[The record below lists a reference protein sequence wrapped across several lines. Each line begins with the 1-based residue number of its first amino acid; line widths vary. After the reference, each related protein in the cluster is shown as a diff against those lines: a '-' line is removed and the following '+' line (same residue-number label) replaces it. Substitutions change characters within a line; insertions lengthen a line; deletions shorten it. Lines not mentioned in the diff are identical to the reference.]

1 MPRRKSL
8 FGTIGW
14 LRKKLYSGLNGLV
27 PMSPRFEKRDS
38 LRRFGELTL
47 PCQVILISS
56 LALEK
61 FSLLLDQVV
70 TSRRSLLPIPNK
82 LQVEVWINWI
92 FSCTLWVVFGLYIS
106 IDKLCQK
113 HLASYRFVLKIPYR
127 RGFLMFF
134 FFPWFCCLPSKV
146 LSRLANR
153 KHFGFSTVPSS
164 EKSFTKFTSL
174 RQFSLRNTELRNL
187 YRYYESE
194 FIRIHLSVE
203 LRARLIR
210 VYRKLNFSRNSSIDI
225 NPG

>member
-70 TSRRSLLPIPNK
+70 ISRRSLLPIINK
-82 LQVEVWINWI
+82 LQVKVWINWI
-92 FSCTLWVVFGLYIS
+92 FSCTCTLWVVFGLDIS

-134 FFPWFCCLPSKV
+134 FSHGFVVFLQKYFHAWQIESILALAQCHLPRSLLQSLQASDNLVYETLSYAIFTGTTKV
-146 LSRLANR
+146 SSFAFTWVSNCEPGLE
-153 KHFGFSTVPSS
+153 STAS
-164 EKSFTKFTSL
+164 
-174 RQFSLRNTELRNL
+174 
-187 YRYYESE
+187 
-194 FIRIHLSVE
+194 
-203 LRARLIR
+203 
-210 VYRKLNFSRNSSIDI
+210 
-225 NPG
+225 